1 MSYARKLLAR
11 GEEVTFESGQHWF
24 AVVGR
29 SWWAIIL
36 AILALAVLLF
46 LVNPPDAS
54 LDGPGELV
62 ALVLL
67 LVALGRIA
75 WVIWGWRNTE
85 FLVTTRR
92 IIRAEGI
99 LNKRMS
105 DSSLEKVNDAHLTQN
120 LFGRIFGFGDLDIL
134 TAADELGGIE
144 DFPLLADPVD
154 FKIAMLNQKELLERP
169 DLAAPAY
176 QRQQAPSMRP
186 AEPMSPRAGS
196 DRVTRI
202 DERAGAPSTSTSAP
216 AAASEPTP
224 ATPAAPSPAP
234 GTPAEDATATLER
247 LASLRDRGL
256 ITAEEYD
263 AKKRELLER
272 I

>member
-11 GEEVTFESGQHWF
+11 GEEITFESGQHWF

-29 SWWAIIL
+29 SWWAIIV
-36 AILALAVLLF
+36 AILALAVLLW
-46 LVNPPDAS
+46 VAGPPEEP
-54 LDGPGELV
+54 LDGPAEVVSLG
-62 ALVLL
+62 LL
-67 LVALGRIA
+67 LIAFARIG

-134 TAADELGGIE
+134 TAADEMGGIE

-154 FKIAMLNQKELLERP
+154 FKIAMLNQKESLERP

-176 QRQQAPSMRP
+176 QRQPAPSLRP

-196 DRVTRI
+196 DRVTVI
-202 DERAGAPSTSTSAP
+202 DDRAESAPVPASPPAPPAAPAPS
-216 AAASEPTP
+216 SE
-224 ATPAAPSPAP
+224 PAAPSGGSPAD
-234 GTPAEDATATLER
+234 DATATLER

>member
-46 LVNPPDAS
+46 LVNPPEAS

-67 LVALGRIA
+67 LVALGRIG

-134 TAADELGGIE
+134 T
-144 DFPLLADPVD
+144 
-154 FKIAMLNQKELLERP
+154 
-169 DLAAPAY
+169 
-176 QRQQAPSMRP
+176 
-186 AEPMSPRAGS
+186 
-196 DRVTRI
+196 
-202 DERAGAPSTSTSAP
+202 
-216 AAASEPTP
+216 
-224 ATPAAPSPAP
+224 
-234 GTPAEDATATLER
+234 
-247 LASLRDRGL
+247 
-256 ITAEEYD
+256 
-263 AKKRELLER
+263 
-272 I
+272 

>member
-11 GEEVTFESGQHWF
+11 GEEIVFESGQHWF

-29 SWWAIIL
+29 SWWAI
-36 AILALAVLLF
+36 AIAIVALAVLMW
-46 LVNPPDAS
+46 VAGPPEES
-54 LDGPGELV
+54 LDGPAEV
-62 ALVLL
+62 
-67 LVALGRIA
+67 VALGLLLIAFARIG

-105 DSSLEKVNDAHLTQN
+105 DSSLEKVNDAHLTQSV
-120 LFGRIFGFGDLDIL
+120 FGRIFGFGDLDIL

-176 QRQQAPSMRP
+176 QRQPAPTMRP

-196 DRVTRI
+196 DRVTVI
-202 DERAGAPSTSTSAP
+202 DERSEAAPVSAP
-216 AAASEPTP
+216 ASSPS
-224 ATPAAPSPAP
+224 PAAPPAP
-234 GTPAEDATATLER
+234 TPDAPAPSAHPADDAAATLER

>member
-11 GEEVTFESGQHWF
+11 GEEIVFESGQHWF

-29 SWWAIIL
+29 SWWAIIV
-36 AILALAVLLF
+36 AILSLAVLLW
-46 LVNPPDAS
+46 VAGPPEEP
-54 LDGPGELV
+54 LDGPAEVVSLG
-62 ALVLL
+62 LL
-67 LVALGRIA
+67 LIAFARIG

-120 LFGRIFGFGDLDIL
+120 VFGRIFGFGDLDIL
-134 TAADELGGIE
+134 TAADEMGGIE

-176 QRQQAPSMRP
+176 QRQQPPTMRP

-196 DRVTRI
+196 DRVTMI
-202 DERAGAPSTSTSAP
+202 DQPDSAP
-216 AAASEPTP
+216 APASPPPPSAPPAPTP
-224 ATPAAPSPAP
+224 EGAAPMGGNPAD
-234 GTPAEDATATLER
+234 DAAATLER

>member
-1 MSYARKLLAR
+1 
-11 GEEVTFESGQHWF
+11 V
-24 AVVGR
+24 
-29 SWWAIIL
+29 
-36 AILALAVLLF
+36 
-46 LVNPPDAS
+46 
-54 LDGPGELV
+54 
-62 ALVLL
+62 
-67 LVALGRIA
+67 
-75 WVIWGWRNTE
+75 
-85 FLVTTRR
+85 
-92 IIRAEGI
+92 
-99 LNKRMS
+99 
-105 DSSLEKVNDAHLTQN
+105 
-120 LFGRIFGFGDLDIL
+120 FGRIFGFGDLDIL

-176 QRQQAPSMRP
+176 QRQPAPTMRP

-196 DRVTRI
+196 DRVTVI
-202 DERAGAPSTSTSAP
+202 EERGDSGPAP
-216 AAASEPTP
+216 ASSPPPPASPAPTP
-224 ATPAAPSPAP
+224 QAAAPS
-234 GTPAEDATATLER
+234 GGSPAEDAAATLER

>member
-11 GEEVTFESGQHWF
+11 GEEIVFESGQHWF

-29 SWWAIIL
+29 SWWAIIV
-36 AILALAVLLF
+36 AILALAVLLW
-46 LVNPPDAS
+46 VAGPPEEP
-54 LDGPGELV
+54 LDGPAEVISLG
-62 ALVLL
+62 LL
-67 LVALGRIA
+67 LIAFARIG

-134 TAADELGGIE
+134 TAADEMGGIE

-154 FKIAMLNQKELLERP
+154 FKIAMLNQKELLDRP

-176 QRQQAPSMRP
+176 QRQPAPTMRP
-186 AEPMSPRAGS
+186 PEPMSPRAGS
-196 DRVTRI
+196 DRVTMI
-202 DERAGAPSTSTSAP
+202 DERADSAP
-216 AAASEPTP
+216 APDSAPP
-224 ATPAAPSPAP
+224 PPAAPAPAP
-234 GTPAEDATATLER
+234 ETAAPSGGSAADDATATLER